1 MKDNKQSNICS
12 MGGRFHENTEYSK
25 FLYVESQTN
34 WSCPIVSVTIFSN
47 RVSQTIFDSAI
58 VVFGINLEGYIL
70 ISFFPSI
77 VPPFVC
83 LSSVYNVIS

>member
-34 WSCPIVSVTIFSN
+34 WSCPI
-47 RVSQTIFDSAI
+47 VSQTIFDSAI